1 MKHLLQAYHEARAT
15 ASDVVSSVPP
25 DKLTGW
31 LEAKH
36 GCDRPVV
43 AWDVAV
49 HRLSIEGARDNP
61 QLACAGIV
69 EAWRDF
75 RDLGCVARR
84 RRAHACRTHARRL
97 TLVPVFEGT
106 SWSCYYDAR
115 RAGLGPDVPRPPLQ
129 LESEGLIADALR
141 REGAVCLR
149 VSSVRF

>member
-1 MKHLLQAYHEARAT
+1 MGVKHLLQAYHEARAT

-106 SWSCYYDAR
+106 VGRVAIWTDDAWDTNWMETVY
-115 RAGLGPDVPRPPLQ
+115 GPTFEAV
-129 LESEGLIADALR
+129 ESI
-141 REGAVCLR
+141 
-149 VSSVRF
+149 